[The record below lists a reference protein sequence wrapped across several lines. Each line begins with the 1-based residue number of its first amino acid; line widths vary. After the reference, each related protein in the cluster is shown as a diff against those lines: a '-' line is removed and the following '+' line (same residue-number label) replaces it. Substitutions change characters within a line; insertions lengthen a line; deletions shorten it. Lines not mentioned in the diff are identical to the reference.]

1 MGFGPLSAN
10 TTESAAVAEQA
21 IDRTKKN
28 ERTNIA
34 ASPQIR
40 KVAPSGLFV
49 PATIRELQGRN
60 SESVFRQFSDPV
72 GAIRG
77 AIAPYELG
85 GRRCIAVGTVIE
97 TAYFRMKRSFS

>member
-40 KVAPSGLFV
+40 KVSAKRVICSSNDKR
-49 PATIRELQGRN
+49 ATRAE
-60 SESVFRQFSDPV
+60 
-72 GAIRG
+72 
-77 AIAPYELG
+77 
-85 GRRCIAVGTVIE
+85 
-97 TAYFRMKRSFS
+97 